1 MLAAVPSD
9 ADRPRRLVPAVDRA
23 VRLLA
28 ALRDAGQAR
37 SLTDLAALLG
47 VHKATALDILLT
59 LRHHGLVVRDPATKR
74 FALGPALAS
83 FAAGAGEEWRPA
95 ARAALRRLSA
105 RTGETT
111 ALGVRRGARLLFL
124 DSELGPSDFPLV
136 VPVGRLLPLPTTSL
150 GKVLCAYL
158 AAGELEE
165 VLAAA
170 RASGRDPRDPA
181 AFRAQLAAVRAEG
194 YALDRGEHAAGVFG
208 LAAPVWGP
216 TGEVVAGIAV
226 VGLLERL
233 TDRRLAALRAA
244 VVEAAGALSREIGG
258 RVPTTAP
265 SGSMEARG

>member
-9 ADRPRRLVPAVDRA
+9 AQHPRRLVPAVDRA

-47 VHKATALDILLT
+47 VHKATVRDILLT
-59 LRHHGLVVRDPATKR
+59 LRHHGFVVRDPVTKR

-124 DSELGPSDFPLV
+124 DSELGTSDFPLV
-136 VPVGRLLPLPTTSL
+136 VPVGRLLPLTTTSL
-150 GKVLCAYL
+150 GKLLCAYL
-158 AAGELEE
+158 AEDALAE

-170 RASGRDPRDPA
+170 RDSDRAPRDPA

-216 TGEVVAGIAV
+216 AGEVLAGIAV

-233 TDRRLAALRAA
+233 TAQRLATLRAA
-244 VVEAAGALSREIGG
+244 VMEAAHELSREIGG
-258 RVPTTAP
+258 RGPAP
-265 SGSMEARG
+265 PARSVEDPR